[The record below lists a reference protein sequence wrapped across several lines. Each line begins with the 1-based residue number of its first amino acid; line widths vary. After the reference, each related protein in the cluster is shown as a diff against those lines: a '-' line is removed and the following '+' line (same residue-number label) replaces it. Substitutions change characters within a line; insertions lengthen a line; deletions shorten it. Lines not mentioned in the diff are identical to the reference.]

1 LKLFERKTKKP
12 TRRSAFLFRQKR
24 ISAMLLEPMLQEL
37 QLLEP
42 TQQVLQEP

>member
-1 LKLFERKTKKP
+1 LF
-12 TRRSAFLFRQKR
+12 QQNR

-42 TQQVLQEP
+42 TQVLQEP